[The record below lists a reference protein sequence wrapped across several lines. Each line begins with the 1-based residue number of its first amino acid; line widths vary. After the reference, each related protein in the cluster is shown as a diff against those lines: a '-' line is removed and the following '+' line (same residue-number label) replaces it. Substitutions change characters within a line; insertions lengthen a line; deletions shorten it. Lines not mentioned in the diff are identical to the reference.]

1 MDKLES
7 IIKRIISEEFWPE
20 PSVRAAR
27 RLYNI
32 GIFETD
38 VLKIDMVSPVKIQ
51 VCNALRDIENENT
64 VDRDSIQSV

>member
-27 RLYNI
+27 RLHNI
-32 GIFETD
+32 GIFEID

-64 VDRDSIQSV
+64 VDCDSIQSV